1 MMGKLT
7 DEVGIF
13 NYNKYATE
21 EDVREGV
28 DKLELAH
35 RAKAKAQGN
44 TRRDARKRKAFE
56 GGST

>member
-1 MMGKLT
+1 MSKSM
-7 DEVGIF
+7 DEYNEF
-13 NYNKYATE
+13 NYDKYAIE
-21 EDVREGV
+21 EDVRDGV

-56 GGST
+56 GGTP

>member
-1 MMGKLT
+1 MSKST

-35 RAKAKAQGN
+35 RAKAKAQGSK
-44 TRRDARKRKAFE
+44 RRDARKRKAFE
-56 GGST
+56 GGGV